1 MKILLLSS
9 FIVVVSFCNAQEASL
24 PVKILPGSDRS
35 KPLIF
40 YSSGDGGWT
49 DFSVNFINKLNKA
62 GYPVIALNA
71 RNYFWEKKTP
81 TQTAVDAGNLIKQYL
96 TAWKADSVVLIGYSF
111 GADITPFI
119 YTNLEKSTASKI
131 RKAVLM
137 LPGIS
142 TDFTVH
148 ISEMLGFSR
157 TNDYSVA
164 SEVNKLSIP
173 VLVVLGSE
181 KSPFPIDRLA
191 IKNEQT
197 IVIRGGHHFDEEV
210 DSVIKKI
217 TEFLK

>member
-1 MKILLLSS
+1 MKIWLLSS
-9 FIVVVSFCNAQEASL
+9 FIVFVSFGNAQKASL
-24 PVKILPGSDRS
+24 PVKILPGSNRS

-49 DFSVNFINKLNKA
+49 DFSTHFINKLNRE

-71 RNYFWEKKTP
+71 RDYFWEKKTP
-81 TQTAVDAGNLIKQYL
+81 SQAAVDAGNLIRKYL
-96 TAWKADSVVLIGYSF
+96 ATWKADSVVLIGYSF
-111 GADITPFI
+111 GADISPFI

-131 RKAVLM
+131 KKAVLM
-137 LPGIS
+137 LPELS

-157 TNDYSVA
+157 TNAYSVV

-173 VLVVLGSE
+173 LLLVLGSE
-181 KSPFPIDRLA
+181 KSQFPVDKLA
-191 IKNEQT
+191 IKNYQT
-197 IVIRGGHHFDEEV
+197 VVIKGGHHFEEEV

-217 TEFLK
+217 NEFLK